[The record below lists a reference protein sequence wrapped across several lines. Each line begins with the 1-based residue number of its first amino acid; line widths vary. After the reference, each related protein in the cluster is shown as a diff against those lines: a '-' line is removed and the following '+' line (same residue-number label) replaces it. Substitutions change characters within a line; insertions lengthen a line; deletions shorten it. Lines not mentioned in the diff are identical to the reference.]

1 MRKGPYAK
9 RKIAVFAAFFIFI
22 FQSLIA
28 QNPVANFTASPM
40 AGCSPLIVNFQD
52 LSSGNPTSW
61 KWDFGN
67 GNTSTLKNPTATY
80 FTPGKYTVTLTVTNA
95 AGTNTLTRSQLIIV
109 YEAPIVKFNA
119 SPVTGC
125 LPLNVQFNDSSSAG
139 TGNTNISWLW
149 DFGDGTTSA
158 SQNPLHQYTTS
169 GNFTIVLKITNDK
182 GCSKVLAK
190 SSFIQVSPGITP
202 GFTNTQVAVC
212 KPPAPVSFTNTSS
225 GPGTLNYLWDFGDGA
240 SSNATS
246 PTHTYTTTGLYS
258 VTLIVTNNTGCVDT
272 LTKKD
277 LVAVGSYATS
287 FSAPDTVC
295 INNPVSFT
303 NNSLPPPSSAS
314 WSFGDGTASSVM
326 NPVKT
331 FNTSGTFPVKL
342 INNYN
347 SCLDSITKNIV
358 VLPLPVPNF
367 TAPVAGACTVPF
379 TVNFQD
385 QSTNAA
391 TWLWNFG
398 DGATS
403 TAQNPVHIYN
413 NFGSYDV
420 TLIVTN
426 TFGCRDSITKK
437 GFIKIQAPKV
447 TVPGL
452 PATGCIPY
460 TINPVANITTP
471 DMVTSYL
478 WNFGDGATSTAQ
490 NPSHTYTVK
499 GTYTVSLVITTS
511 TGCTDTLTIPGAV
524 KVGTLPT
531 VNFTANPTTVCA
543 FQPVQFTDLSSNV
556 DQWSW
561 NFGDGSSSGSQ
572 NPLHT
577 YTKPGI
583 FTVSLTGSNNGCPVT
598 VVKNNYITVNPP
610 VANFTFTP
618 NCANRFQFSFTDNST
633 GALTWLWS
641 FGDGTTSALQNPVH
655 DFPAL
660 GTYSVS
666 LTVTN
671 GTCSNTYTTN
681 VFSIHERPDFTASP
695 PVLCRGAQTVLQATS
710 MNLSNIVNYYWN
722 TGDGFQNYGPASLSH
737 IYPNSGN
744 YNVSLVTTDINGCH
758 DTASKPNFIRVNG
771 PKANFTATNTGG
783 CKGLVTTFN
792 DLSTTDG
799 VHAIIKWHW
808 DFGDGTVQDYTTG
821 PFTHTYNT
829 PGRFSVTLTV
839 TDASGCLDSLSKS
852 NLIIATNPKADFT
865 SADTLSCPGATVSF
879 QNTSQSLFPYTSL
892 WNFGNGNI
900 SALQNPGNVYTVTGN
915 YTITLRITDSLGCSD
930 SIARP
935 AFIRISKPAASF
947 TVNDSVSSCIPLQVN
962 FTNTSQYYS
971 SVLWTFGTDGN
982 STLNNP
988 THYFGL
994 PGTYPVSLVITSPG
1008 GCVDSAKKNII
1019 LYDTSG
1025 ASIKYSPLA
1034 GCNPQSVSFH
1044 AFTTNQFT
1052 YLWDFGD
1059 GNTQITSTPDV
1070 SHVYTT
1076 FGNFS
1081 PGVILQDPAGCLIPV
1096 KGADTVH
1103 IVGSKANFG
1112 LDKKL
1117 LCDSGWVNFT
1127 DSTTFN
1133 DPIVGWN
1140 WNFGDGST
1148 SILQNPSHHYASAG
1162 NYSVSLITQTQAGC
1176 RDTASFKNVLKI
1188 VQSPLVAIEG
1198 DSVACVLSTL
1208 QQQGIFLRNDTSAVN
1223 WIWNFPN
1230 NNSSTLQNPPAQL
1243 YTVPGNFV
1251 ISAIATNSSGCSDTA
1266 KKNITI
1272 NPLPAINMPGTIT
1285 ILSGSSVTI
1294 PATYSP
1300 NVYNWQWSP
1309 VTGLSCTGCPQPVA
1323 GPKFNTTY
1331 TVAALDS
1338 NGCRNT
1344 ASVNII
1350 VICKD
1355 GNIFIPNTFSP
1366 NGDGNND
1373 IFYPRGKG
1381 IDHVQVLRIF
1391 NRWGEVVFEKMNFP
1405 VNDASQG
1412 WDGRYKG
1419 KEPQPGVYIY
1429 QIEVYCSNGDLITL
1443 NGNVSLIQ

>member
-1 MRKGPYAK
+1 MRKGSYTKKMVA
-9 RKIAVFAAFFIFI
+9 ALAAFLFIL
-22 FQSLIA
+22 QSLIA
-28 QNPVANFTASPM
+28 QIPVANFTASPL

-52 LSSGNPTSW
+52 FSSGNPTSW

-67 GNTSTLKNPTATY
+67 GNISTLQNPTSTY
-80 FTPGKYTVTLTVTNA
+80 FTPGKYTVTLTVANA
-95 AGTNTLTRSQLIIV
+95 AGTNTLTRSQLITV
-109 YEAPIVKFNA
+109 YEAPTVLFNA

-139 TGNTNISWLW
+139 AGNTDVNWFW
-149 DFGDGTTSA
+149 DFGDGTTSTN
-158 SQNPLHQYTTS
+158 QNPLHQYINS
-169 GNFTIVLKITNDK
+169 GNFTVVLKVTNDK
-182 GCSKVLAK
+182 GCSKVLVK
-190 SSFIQVSPGITP
+190 PSFVQVNPGIVP

-212 KPPAPVSFTNTSS
+212 KPPATVSFTNTSS
-225 GPGTLNYLWDFGDGA
+225 GPGTLNYLWGFGDGI
-240 SSNATS
+240 SSNAVN

-258 VTLIVTNNTGCVDT
+258 VTLIVANNTGCVDT

-277 LVAVGSYATS
+277 LIAVGSYATS

-295 INNPVSFT
+295 INSPVSFI
-303 NNSLPPPSSAS
+303 NNSLPNPSSAS
-314 WSFGDGTASSVM
+314 WNFGDGTTSSVM

-331 FNTSGTFPVKL
+331 YNTAGTFPVKL

-358 VLPLPVPNF
+358 VLSLPVPNF
-367 TAPVAGACTVPF
+367 TAPVTGGCATPF

-385 QSTNAA
+385 QSANAA
-391 TWLWNFG
+391 GWLWNFG
-398 DGATS
+398 DNTS
-403 TAQNPVHIYN
+403 STSQNPTHTYN

-420 TLIVTN
+420 TLIVIN

-437 GFIKIQAPKV
+437 GFIKIQAPKI
-447 TVPGL
+447 TIPGL
-452 PATGCIPY
+452 PAAGCIPY

-478 WNFGDGATSTAQ
+478 WNFGDGATSTVQ
-490 NPSHTYTVK
+490 NPSHTYTIK

-511 TGCTDTLTIPGAV
+511 TGCTDTLTIPGAI

-531 VNFTANPTTVCA
+531 VNFTASPTTVCA
-543 FQPVQFTDLSSNV
+543 FQPVQFTDQSSNV

-561 NFGDGSSSGSQ
+561 SFGDGSNSGSQ
-572 NPLHT
+572 NPSHT
-577 YTKPGI
+577 YTMPGT
-583 FTVSLTGSNNGCPVT
+583 FTVSLTGLNNGCPVT

-618 NCANRFQFSFTDNST
+618 NCANRFQFLFTDKST
-633 GALTWLWS
+633 GALTWLWN
-641 FGDGTTSALQNPVH
+641 FGDGATSTLQNPVH
-655 DFPAL
+655 NFPAL

-671 GTCSNTYTTN
+671 GACSNTYTTN
-681 VFSIHERPDFTASP
+681 VFAIHENPDFTASP
-695 PVLCRGAQTVLQATS
+695 PVLCRGNQTVLQATN

-722 TGDGFQNYGPASLSH
+722 TGDGFQNYAPSVFTHTYS
-737 IYPNSGN
+737 NSGT
-744 YNVSLVTTDINGCH
+744 YSVSLITTDINGCH
-758 DTASKPNFIRVNG
+758 DTAAKANFISVNG
-771 PKANFTATNTGG
+771 PIANFTAANTGG

-799 VHAIIKWHW
+799 THPIVKWHW
-808 DFGDGTVQDYTTG
+808 DFGDGTVQDFTTG

-829 PGRFSVTLTV
+829 PGTFSVKLTV
-839 TDASGCLDSLSKS
+839 TDASGCSDSLSKS
-852 NLIIATNPKADFT
+852 KLVIATNPIANFT
-865 SADTLSCPGATVSF
+865 STDTLSCPGATVSF
-879 QNTSQSLFPYTSL
+879 QNTSQSLFSYASL
-892 WNFGNGNI
+892 WNFGNGNSSI
-900 SALQNPGNVYTVTGN
+900 LQNPGNVYTVTGN

-930 SIARP
+930 SITKT
-935 AFIRISKPAASF
+935 AFIHISKPVAGF
-947 TVNDSVSSCIPLQVN
+947 MVNDSVSSCIPLQVN

-971 SVLWTFGTDGN
+971 SVLWTFGADGN

-994 PGTYPVSLVITSPG
+994 PGTYPVTLMITSPG

-1019 LYDTSG
+1019 LYDTAG
-1025 ASIKYSPLA
+1025 TSIKYAPLA
-1034 GCNPQSVSFH
+1034 GCNPLPVSFH
-1044 AFTTNQFT
+1044 ANTTDQFT

-1059 GNTQITSTPDV
+1059 GNTQTTTVPDA

-1081 PGVILQDPAGCLIPV
+1081 PRVILQDPAGCLIPV
-1096 KGADTVH
+1096 AGVDTLR

-1133 DPIVGWN
+1133 DPIAGWN

-1148 SILQNPSHHYASAG
+1148 STLQNPSHHYASAG

-1176 RDTASFKNVLKI
+1176 RDTANFKNVLKI
-1188 VQSPLVAIEG
+1188 VQSPLVAIQG
-1198 DSVACVLSTL
+1198 DSVACVFSTL
-1208 QQQGIFLRNDTSAVN
+1208 QQQGVFVRNDTSAVN
-1223 WIWNFPN
+1223 WTWSFPN
-1230 NNSSTLQNPPAQL
+1230 NNVSNLQNPPAQL
-1243 YTVPGNFV
+1243 YTGPGNFV
-1251 ISAIATNSSGCSDTA
+1251 INAIATNSSGCSDTA

-1272 NPLPAINMPGTIT
+1272 NPLPVINIPGTIT
-1285 ILSGSSVTI
+1285 ILSGSSIMI

-1309 VTGLSCTGCPQPVA
+1309 VTGLNCTGCPQPVA

-1344 ASVNII
+1344 ASVNIV

-1419 KEPQPGVYIY
+1419 KAPQPGVYIY
-1429 QIEVYCSNGDLITL
+1429 QVEVYCSNGDLITL
-1443 NGNVSLIQ
+1443 DGNVSLIQ